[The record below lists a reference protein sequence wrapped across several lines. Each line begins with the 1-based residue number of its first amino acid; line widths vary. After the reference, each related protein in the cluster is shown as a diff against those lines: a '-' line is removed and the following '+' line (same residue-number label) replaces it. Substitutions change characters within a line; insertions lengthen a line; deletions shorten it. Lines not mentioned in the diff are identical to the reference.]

1 MTPWGQEMKA
11 KQQGFTLIEL
21 VVVIAILGILAA
33 VALPKYV
40 NHVREARMAAMNG
53 LGGGLRSAV
62 ALVQSRYIVT
72 GQITSPVVMADG
84 SSVVVTAGASGGIP
98 TVAVAGI
105 QAALTSIDGFTFTP
119 ATGVFDFATGAI
131 ANCTATYAAT
141 GQVTV
146 VTSGC

>member
-1 MTPWGQEMKA
+1 MRT

-40 NHVREARMAAMNG
+40 NHVTQARTAAMNG
-53 LGGGLRSAV
+53 LAGGLRSAV

-72 GQITSPVVMADG
+72 GATTSPVTMADG
-84 SSVVVTAGASGGIP
+84 TTVAVTTGANGGIP
-98 TVAVAGI
+98 TVAAAGI
-105 QAALTSIDGFTFTP
+105 QAALAADGFTFTP
-119 ATGVFDFATGAI
+119 ATGVWDFASGAI

-146 VTSGC
+146 VTTGC

>member
-1 MTPWGQEMKA
+1 MRA

-40 NHVREARMAAMNG
+40 NHVKEARSAAMNG
-53 LGGGLRSAV
+53 LAGGLRSAV

-72 GQITSPVVMADG
+72 GQVVSPVVMADG
-84 SSVVVTAGASGGIP
+84 SSVVVTAGANGGIP
-98 TVAVAGI
+98 TVTAAGI
-105 QAALTSIDGFTFTP
+105 QAAMSSTDGFTFTP
-119 ATGVFDFATGAI
+119 ATGVWDFTSGAI
-131 ANCTATYAAT
+131 ANCNATYAAT

-146 VTSGC
+146 LTSGC